1 MERELKQADNQDYTL
16 IRLPKLNHWFQAC
29 TTGALAEYGSAKE
42 TWAPEVL
49 QLIAEWLSE
58 KSRGNHEKQKF
69 IDR

>member
-49 QLIAEWLSE
+49 QTISEWL
-58 KSRGNHEKQKF
+58 KVKVKKC
-69 IDR
+69 